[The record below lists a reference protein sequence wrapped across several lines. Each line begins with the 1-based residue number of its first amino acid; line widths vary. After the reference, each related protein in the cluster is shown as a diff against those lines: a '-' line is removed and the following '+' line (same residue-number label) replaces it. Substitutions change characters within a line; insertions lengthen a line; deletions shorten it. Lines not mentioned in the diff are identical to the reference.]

1 MWNDVYL
8 YICMYV
14 YIYIY
19 VYICIYKYIYMR
31 IYTYMDICLYTAIR
45 AVLLEPQPEGR
56 PVVANAGGVFAEE
69 MAALAAM
76 GFCDVQVCLCV
87 DG

>member
-1 MWNDVYL
+1 M
-8 YICMYV
+8 M

-19 VYICIYKYIYMR
+19 VCKYICICMYIYIYIYIYMR
-31 IYTYMDICLYTAIR
+31 IYTYIDICLYTAIR

-76 GFCDVQVCLCV
+76 GFCNVQVCLCV

>member
-1 MWNDVYL
+1 M
-8 YICMYV
+8 M

-19 VYICIYKYIYMR
+19 VCMCISIYMYIYVYIYIYMR